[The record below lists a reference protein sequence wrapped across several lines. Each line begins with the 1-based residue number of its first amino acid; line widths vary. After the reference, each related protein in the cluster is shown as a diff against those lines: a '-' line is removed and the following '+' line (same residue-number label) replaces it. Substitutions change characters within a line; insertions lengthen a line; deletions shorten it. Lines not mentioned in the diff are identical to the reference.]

1 MSSGNSGNPFP
12 NIVSNLL
19 TPGLKR
25 SKRLAEKRDAG
36 RASSLPSS
44 SHMEPTSSNS
54 LPPNLDAQPPVDINS
69 SSYRPSRTT
78 IGDLD
83 TRPDTRPSNT
93 TEANPDAVILPN
105 NPSNLSLIHI

>member
-78 IGDLD
+78 DSGW
-83 TRPDTRPSNT
+83 N
-93 TEANPDAVILPN
+93 
-105 NPSNLSLIHI
+105 

>member
-19 TPGLKR
+19 TTCLKR
-25 SKRLAEKRDAG
+25 SKRLAEKKDAG
-36 RASSLPSS
+36 RSSLPSS
-44 SHMEPTSSNS
+44 SHMKPTSSSS

-78 IGDLD
+78 IEL
-83 TRPDTRPSNT
+83 
-93 TEANPDAVILPN
+93 
-105 NPSNLSLIHI
+105 